1 MHVLNTKYRP
11 AYFVE
16 TVISWL
22 KKREKSAGHNR
33 QYDGCWT
40 IE

>member
-16 TVISWL
+16 IVISWL